1 MTLELVRDVLG
12 WSGVLSLGM
21 LLFWWLFFVLGHDL
35 MYRIHGKWF
44 KLSVETFDA
53 IHYAGMVFFK
63 ICIFVFIIIPYLA
76 MRIVG

>member
-21 LLFWWLFFVLGHDL
+21 LLFWWLFFVFAHDL
-35 MYRIHGKWF
+35 MYKMHGKWF
-44 KLSVETFDA
+44 KLSVETFDTV
-53 IHYAGMVFFK
+53 HYAGIVFFK
-63 ICIFVFIIIPYLA
+63 ICIFVFIIVPYLA

>member
-1 MTLELVRDVLG
+1 MTLEVIRDVLG

-35 MYRIHGKWF
+35 MYRMHGRWF
-44 KLSVETFDA
+44 KQSVETFDTV
-53 IHYAGMVFFK
+53 HYAGIVFFK
-63 ICIFVFIIIPYLA
+63 VCIFVFIIVPYLA

>member
-44 KLSVETFDA
+44 KLSVETFDTV
-53 IHYAGMVFFK
+53 HYAGIVFFK
-63 ICIFVFIIIPYLA
+63 ICIFVFIIVPYLA

>member
-1 MTLELVRDVLG
+1 MTLEVIRDVLG

-35 MYRIHGKWF
+35 MYRMHGRWF
-44 KLSVETFDA
+44 KLSVETFDTV
-53 IHYAGMVFFK
+53 HYAGIVFFK
-63 ICIFVFIIIPYLA
+63 VCVFVFIIVPYLA

>member
-1 MTLELVRDVLG
+1 MTLEVIRDVLG

-35 MYRIHGKWF
+35 MYQMHGRWF
-44 KLSVETFDA
+44 KLSVETFDTV
-53 IHYAGMVFFK
+53 HYAGIVFFK
-63 ICIFVFIIIPYLA
+63 VCVFVFIIVPYLA